1 MTEEELAR
9 AGGDMLIALH
19 RMGGNADTDLGIGT
33 DIKNIGKAGFHS
45 ITRNLFSKTYLRG
58 LSEFMEAMTDD
69 NPNKMGRYAQQK
81 LGSFYPN
88 VFTKL
93 VNDPF
98 YRDAKG
104 LIEEAKKRTGLGA
117 GDVSPNMILEVIQ
130 SKVMEVMV

>member
-58 LSEFMEAMTDD
+58 FSEFMEAMTDD
-69 NPNKMGRYAQQK
+69 NPNKIGRYV
-81 LGSFYPN
+81 S
-88 VFTKL
+88 TKSRFFL
-93 VNDPF
+93 
-98 YRDAKG
+98 
-104 LIEEAKKRTGLGA
+104 
-117 GDVSPNMILEVIQ
+117 S
-130 SKVMEVMV
+130 